1 MTLLLLRAQLL
12 NRSGKDS
19 TIFISG
25 QVFLPN
31 YPLSA
36 CRDPWG
42 TAVADFTGDAWE
54 DIVVACRGEGRITL
68 YINDQKAEF
77 SQRRSFSSLSDP
89 WKPLAIDLNQDGRM
103 DIVVA
108 SYSAHKV
115 AWHIAR
121 GKVDLSLSGEVS
133 VPRGPH
139 HLFAG
144 DWNGDKRPDVGVVC
158 FDAGA
163 IQLLTATPSGAL
175 QTYTKLQAPIR
186 PRTASAADLDGD
198 SRADIVAGGE
208 EPLLLIFLSSQN
220 YENPIRLSAL
230 PSVWALGIA
239 DLNKD
244 GQLDIVIATYTG
256 TSLATFFQHEP
267 LRWEKAQVQA
277 SGNYNFSLHAGDF
290 DKDGDMDVVTVSA
303 RDNVINVHLNDGRGQ
318 LSERHRIATGQWPI
332 SLTLADVN
340 GDENVDFI
348 TTSLHDNAI
357 NVHRNIP
364 VNPPRPVKIAI
375 KGKIIDGDTRQ
386 EVAGNVTFIDSTA
399 LEKPGESKEA
409 LQSQRFEPGR
419 LFQFEVA
426 GGRHVITLKAIAP
439 GYPPAYASFVIPS
452 LKELPDSVLKEG
464 IYREIVVQ
472 KVQRLRVWGYVV
484 EAKRREPIRGASVR
498 VAARSGEVLAEI
510 SSDEKGYY
518 EAQIPLGLNHQIQ
531 GEAAEYEP
539 TLRTFSLGQ
548 EHYPKGLQIDLVL
561 QKAPPSQAC
570 LEGKVLHQGD
580 QSPLRGVVI
589 HIIDRQGARRRFVS
603 QTGGT
608 FKACLPA
615 GAYYVEIIHK
625 GFFPYRDSVQVP
637 PAGTQRDFLLSP
649 VASEKAIVLRNIYF
663 DYDKA
668 TLRPESIEE
677 LERVVRFLQENP
689 SLKVEIS
696 GHTDSDGSEAYN
708 LRLSQARAQAVVDYL
723 VSRGIA
729 TERLIARGYGESRP
743 VAPND
748 TPENKQKNR
757 RTELKILEM

>member
-1 MTLLLLRAQLL
+1 MGWLVLHAQLL

-31 YPLSA
+31 YPISA

-77 SQRRSFSSLSDP
+77 PQRRSFSSLPDS
-89 WKPLAIDLNQDGRM
+89 WKPLAVDLNQDKRM
-103 DIVVA
+103 DVVIA
-108 SYSAHKV
+108 SFSTHKV
-115 AWHIAR
+115 AWHISR
-121 GKVDLSLSGEVS
+121 GNGDLSLSGEIG

-144 DWNGDKRPDVGVVC
+144 DWNGDKRVDVGVVC
-158 FDAGA
+158 FDAGV
-163 IQLLTATPSGAL
+163 IQLLTATPTGTL
-175 QTYTKLQAPIR
+175 QNYRGLQAPIR
-186 PRTASAADLDGD
+186 PRTASAADWDGD
-198 SRADIVAGGE
+198 GKSDIVAGGE
-208 EPLLLIFLSSQN
+208 EPVLLIFLSSQN
-220 YENPIRLSAL
+220 YEKPIRLSAL
-230 PSVWALGIA
+230 PSVWALGVA
-239 DLNKD
+239 DLNRD
-244 GQLDIVIATYTG
+244 GLSDIVIATYTG
-256 TSLATFFQHEP
+256 TSLATFFQKEP
-267 LRWEKAQVQA
+267 LRWEKVQVQS

-303 RDNVINVHLNDGRGQ
+303 RDNVINVHLNDGNGQ

-364 VNPPRPVKIAI
+364 VNPPRPVKIMI
-375 KGKIIDGDTRQ
+375 KGRIIDGETRE
-386 EVAGNVTFIDSTA
+386 EVAGNVSLIDSTA
-399 LEKPGESKEA
+399 LEKPGESKDA
-409 LQSQRFEPGR
+409 LQSQRFQPGKP
-419 LFQFEVA
+419 FQFEVV
-426 GGRHVITLKAIAP
+426 GGRHVIALKAVAP
-439 GYPPAYASFVIPS
+439 GYPPAYVSFVIPP
-452 LKELPDSVLKEG
+452 LKELPDSVLQQG

-472 KVQRLRVWGYVV
+472 KVQRLRVWGYVM
-484 EAKRREPIRGASVR
+484 EAARREPIPRAVVR
-498 VAARSGEVLAEI
+498 ISTRSGEMLAEV
-510 SSDEKGYY
+510 SSNEKGYY

-531 GEAAEYEP
+531 GEALGYEP
-539 TLRTFSLGQ
+539 TIRTFSLGQ
-548 EHYPKGLQIDLVL
+548 EHYPRGLQIDLLL
-561 QKAPPSQAC
+561 QAAPPSQAC
-570 LEGKVLHQGD
+570 LEGKVLHHGD
-580 QSPLRGVVI
+580 QSPLRGVTV
-589 HIIDRQGARRRFVS
+589 HLIDKQGIRRRFVS
-603 QTGGT
+603 QIGGA

-615 GAYYVEIIHK
+615 GVYYVEIIHK
-625 GFFPYRDSVQVP
+625 GFFPYRDSVQIP
-637 PAGTQRDFLLSP
+637 PSGTQRDFFLTP

-677 LERVVRFLQENP
+677 LERVVQFLQENP

-708 LRLSQARAQAVVDYL
+708 LRLSQARAQSVVDYL
-723 VSRGIA
+723 ISRGIA
-729 TERLIARGYGESRP
+729 SERLIARGYGESRP